1 MNAQMTQSETP
12 LQEFWRILR
21 KDRLAVAGLVV
32 LSFLIVAAIAG
43 KGLTEWT
50 VVFDPAT
57 VRLVDKFQP
66 PFSHASERL
75 PEEEAPRLGIY
86 LLGTDELGRDVFAR
100 MLQGSFVSLSIGFV
114 AVGISTFIGILL
126 GGLAG
131 YYGNVRLGFISVDTL
146 I

>member
-1 MNAQMTQSETP
+1 MT
-12 LQEFWRILR
+12 
-21 KDRLAVAGLVV
+21 GLGV
-32 LSFLIVAAIAG
+32 LLLLLVAALAG
-43 KGLTEWT
+43 KALTEWT

-66 PFSHASERL
+66 PFSSVSEL
-75 PEEEAPRLGIY
+75 LSEEDVPRAGIY

-100 MLQGSFVSLSIGFV
+100 MLQGSFVSLSIGFI

-131 YYGNVRLGFISVDTL
+131 FYGNVRPLR
-146 I
+146 